1 MSRERESTSRAR
13 GPRGPRPPSPAAAP
27 MPTPVI
33 RPLLLALGFALLAPL
48 LRPLHADD
56 LFLRLATYFVTPGP
70 QRVRI
75 PVLNGS
81 FARSEHAVARSRVRD
96 LTVVSAEG
104 TSHPPT
110 SAWSDDGNTSH
121 LTVPVRR
128 PGTYVVGAST
138 RPRTLRLDGA
148 AFDEYLREDGID
160 AVLAD
165 RTERALL
172 GTPARER
179 YAKHAK
185 AVFQAGGHFTPTHAA
200 VLGYPAEIV
209 PLANPY
215 ELSPGDTLPVR
226 CLVDGRPVVHQSV
239 VAGGELRGEPF
250 EPRRAR
256 TDSAGVVRV
265 PLRQAG
271 QWYVKFVHM
280 APVADDPELDYE
292 SKWATL
298 TFEVR

>member
-1 MSRERESTSRAR
+1 L
-13 GPRGPRPPSPAAAP
+13 
-27 MPTPVI
+27 PTPVL
-33 RPLLLALGFALLAPL
+33 RPPLLALGLVLLAPV
-48 LRPLHADD
+48 LRPLHAHD
-56 LFLRLATYFVTPGP
+56 LFLRLATYFVVPGP

-75 PVLNGS
+75 PVLNGT

-110 SAWSDDGNTSH
+110 SAWSDAGDTSF
-121 LTVPVRR
+121 LIIPVRTT
-128 PGTYVVGAST
+128 GTFVVGAST
-138 RPRTLRLDGA
+138 HPRTLRLEGA
-148 AFDEYLREDGID
+148 AFDEYLKEDGVD
-160 AVLAD
+160 DVLAA
-165 RTERALL
+165 RARSGAA

-185 AVFQAGGHFTPTHAA
+185 AVFQSGGHTTPTHAA

-215 ELSPGDTLPVR
+215 ELSPGDTLTVR
-226 CLVDGRPVVHQSV
+226 CLVDGRPVPLQSV
-239 VAGGELRGEPF
+239 IAGGELRGEPF
-250 EPRRAR
+250 ESQHVR
-256 TDSAGVVRV
+256 TDSAGVARV
-265 PLRQAG
+265 ALRQAG

-280 APVADDPELDYE
+280 APIANDPELDYE